1 MQCTVLRILEEPTA
15 VPLVKVCD
23 KLFRL
28 SVQGNLRLHLDMV
41 GAPLL
46 SRAED
51 QVRILI
57 TICEMRGEGKFMD
70 DVAGG
75 DGFDLADLDLGG
87 LHGRVTEL
95 VLILPLYPHRLVV
108 KHT

>member
-1 MQCTVLRILEEPTA
+1 
-15 VPLVKVCD
+15 
-23 KLFRL
+23 
-28 SVQGNLRLHLDMV
+28 
-41 GAPLL
+41 
-46 SRAED
+46 
-51 QVRILI
+51 
-57 TICEMRGEGKFMD
+57 MD

-108 KHT
+108 KHTRVTAAVWDDWHDLSSGFGIVIGSRHFKLGLIS